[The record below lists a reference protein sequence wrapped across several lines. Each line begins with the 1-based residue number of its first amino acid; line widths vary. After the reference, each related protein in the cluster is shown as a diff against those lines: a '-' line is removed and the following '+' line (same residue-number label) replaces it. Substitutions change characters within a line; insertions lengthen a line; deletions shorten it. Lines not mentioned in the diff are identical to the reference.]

1 MAAWRFFLES
11 RLIVIFLCFFN
22 TFAIK
27 ENVGEANRVCV
38 SGSQVVHVNF
48 GEGGISQCGLA
59 NYTPDG
65 HGAREERDEKVKE
78 HGKKSQAPT
87 PYQGHGC
94 KQRPAAGN
102 TKVKPN
108 KCDNGAVLLSSPC
121 VKPAKNT
128 KKHFIIHTPER
139 DKSLH
144 LVIANDA
151 QQKIILTGNNEIDKR
166 VGYAM
171 LLMNTGN
178 LDQAIGQFTD
188 IIKEH
193 PWVTAAYFGRGTAY
207 VQKGLQHKENAEAA
221 IQDFSTIIRLS
232 PDNPDGWIKRAE
244 VFSPL
249 GNIKEAIAD
258 IKVALDLRPSSQ
270 LYIMSGTLLFMQED
284 YEAASKSFEKC
295 LEIEKNQPTA
305 MLYKGLSLYHR
316 GRVKESIEIFKVV
329 LQTNANQAEC
339 HRSLGHAYREVG
351 EPELSHEHFTSAIK
365 IEPTVAQNYHS
376 RGILNYMR
384 GRPDKAVSDLKAC
397 LKYNPGSISCKYWK
411 GVSHA
416 ALGNFFES
424 VKSSTQILLDEASS
438 SPLQNVDVIKSYYLK
453 EYSRYLHS
461 HLDTPL
467 SEYSPGTDLDG
478 RLRDLWV
485 KGLPFNAKNYSEQ
498 PGIQPHTR
506 EVENVSFGDF
516 SPEAQL
522 LLCKSSVLGPLV
534 QYNSNG
540 FLPSIRHHR
549 AMGLAMLDVA
559 QVANKYWRAGRSS
572 KTNHKKASWRDMFNV
587 VVKWRR
593 LSDAEQPV
601 FWLDLMPEKSVKTG
615 FNFRM
620 NLLRGQLKS
629 VRYSDYFDKIFQF
642 TKTMLQH
649 LYRVDE
655 FNKKDFKRK
664 IEKAKTCRELIQV
677 LKQHD
682 SRNPQPGMILSTHVT
697 SSKGGGK
704 KSLEG
709 LNLSLSE
716 SGSNI
721 LFSMDTPTTPA
732 RTASYHSELEYIW
745 EKLNDEIRKPGNK
758 DVDIIGNNILSLV
771 YYFFNLMPLSRG
783 SSAVAYTVALGLF
796 LAVGRETTGKIPSG
810 KEVDLEAI
818 IGGSVEN
825 FTKNVKGWMGLKKF
839 SKPVT
844 SLPLVR
850 EVFPT
855 LRSMLEALNAQFT
868 DVDCKDMKSHF

>member
-1 MAAWRFFLES
+1 MTVWASAQSATFSMCGQLYHGHDNTTALSSSPVVRALGSELDNLGSSPGWGVMFVYSKEQHES
-11 RLIVIFLCFFN
+11 WHL
-22 TFAIK
+22 
-27 ENVGEANRVCV
+27 GM
-38 SGSQVVHVNF
+38 
-48 GEGGISQCGLA
+48 EGGVYRFKFVFLNRA
-59 NYTPDG
+59 
-65 HGAREERDEKVKE
+65 
-78 HGKKSQAPT
+78 
-87 PYQGHGC
+87 
-94 KQRPAAGN
+94 
-102 TKVKPN
+102 
-108 KCDNGAVLLSSPC
+108 KCIGFFFFWYVCLENGY
-121 VKPAKNT
+121 
-128 KKHFIIHTPER
+128 FI
-139 DKSLH
+139 L
-144 LVIANDA
+144 
-151 QQKIILTGNNEIDKR
+151 Q
-166 VGYAM
+166 
-171 LLMNTGN
+171 
-178 LDQAIGQFTD
+178 
-188 IIKEH
+188 EH

-221 IQDFSTIIRLS
+221 IEDFSTIIRLT
-232 PDNPDGWIKRAE
+232 PDDPEGWIKRAE

-249 GNIKEAIAD
+249 GNIRGALAD
-258 IKVALDLRPSSQ
+258 IKVALDLKPSSQ

-305 MLYKGLSLYHR
+305 MLYNGLSLYHR
-316 GRVKESIEIFKVV
+316 GRVEESIEIFKVV
-329 LQTNANQAEC
+329 LQTNTNQAEC
-339 HRSLGHAYREVG
+339 HRSLGHAYREIG

-365 IEPTVAQNYHS
+365 MEPTVAQNYHS

-384 GRPDKAVSDLKAC
+384 GWPDKAVSDLEAC
-397 LKYNPGSISCKYWK
+397 LKYNPGSVSCKYWK

-438 SPLQNVDVIKSYYLK
+438 SPLQNIDVIKSYYLK
-453 EYSRYLHS
+453 GEYYYYYYYFICLLLSGFS
-461 HLDTPL
+461 VIPVFECPL
-467 SEYSPGTDLDG
+467 ILVSFLCQMCLSLI
-478 RLRDLWV
+478 L
-485 KGLPFNAKNYSEQ
+485 FFIN
-498 PGIQPHTR
+498 R

-516 SPEAQL
+516 SPDAQL

-540 FLPSIRHHR
+540 FLPSSRHHR

-559 QVANKYWRAGRSS
+559 QVVTKYWRAGRSS
-572 KTNHKKASWRDMFNV
+572 KTNQKKASWRDMFDV

-601 FWLDLMPEKSVKTG
+601 YWLDLMPEKSVKTG

-655 FNKKDFKRK
+655 FNKTDFKRK
-664 IEKAKTCRELIQV
+664 IEKAKNCRELIQV

-682 SRNPQPGMILSTHVT
+682 TRNPQPGMILSTHVT

-716 SGSNI
+716 SGTNI
-721 LFSMDTPTTPA
+721 LFTMDTPTTPA
-732 RTASYHSELEYIW
+732 RTASYHSELDYIW
-745 EKLNDEIRKPGNK
+745 GQLNDELRKPGNK
-758 DVDIIGNNILSLV
+758 DIDVIGNYILSLV

-796 LAVGRETTGKIPSG
+796 LAVGRETTGKIPPG
-810 KEVDLEAI
+810 KEVDLEAM

-825 FTKNVKGWMGLKKF
+825 FIKNVKGWLGLKKF

-844 SLPLVR
+844 SLPLVS

-855 LRSMLEALNAQFT
+855 LRTVLEALNAQFT
-868 DVDCKDMKSHF
+868 DANCKDIKSYF

>member
-1 MAAWRFFLES
+1 MSQARGGLGLRTNVNMAAWRFFLES

-188 IIKEH
+188 IIK
-193 PWVTAAYFGRGTAY
+193 
-207 VQKGLQHKENAEAA
+207 
-221 IQDFSTIIRLS
+221 
-232 PDNPDGWIKRAE
+232 

-270 LYIMSGTLLFMQED
+270 LHIMSGTLLFMQED

-305 MLYKGLSLYHR
+305 MSPLKSLKWFCKQIR
-316 GRVKESIEIFKVV
+316 IRQSVIAVWVMPTVNSGICI
-329 LQTNANQAEC
+329 NAC
-339 HRSLGHAYREVG
+339 CREVG

-506 EVENVSFGDF
+506 
-516 SPEAQL
+516 
-522 LLCKSSVLGPLV
+522 
-534 QYNSNG
+534 
-540 FLPSIRHHR
+540 
-549 AMGLAMLDVA
+549 
-559 QVANKYWRAGRSS
+559 
-572 KTNHKKASWRDMFNV
+572 
-587 VVKWRR
+587 

-697 SSKGGGK
+697 SSKEGGK

-796 LAVGRETTGKIPSG
+796 LAVGRETTGKIPPG
-810 KEVDLEAI
+810 KEVDLEAM

-825 FTKNVKGWMGLKKF
+825 FTKNVKGWMGLKK
-839 SKPVT
+839 
-844 SLPLVR
+844 
-850 EVFPT
+850 
-855 LRSMLEALNAQFT
+855 
-868 DVDCKDMKSHF
+868 